1 MKKINFKKKE
11 ILKRLVKK
19 NKYRDII
26 GYDKFYVINETNVI
40 ISNNKI
46 LNNKKKKKLKSLSKM
61 PITVL
66 TLAIGDDEYVIEIKK
81 TVNDFIE
88 GKIFEIE
95 IELFGRSQ

>member
-26 GYDKFYVINETNVI
+26 GYDKFYLINETNVI

-46 LNNKKKKKLKSLSKM
+46 LNSKKKEK
-61 PITVL
+61 
-66 TLAIGDDEYVIEIKK
+66 IKVFVK
-81 TVNDFIE
+81 NAYYCFNS
-88 GKIFEIE
+88 GNW
-95 IELFGRSQ
+95 R

>member
-26 GYDKFYVINETNVI
+26 EYDKFYVINETNVI

-46 LNNKKKKKLKSLSKM
+46 LNNKKKKKLKSLPKM

-66 TLAIGDDEYVIEIKK
+66 TLAI
-81 TVNDFIE
+81 
-88 GKIFEIE
+88 
-95 IELFGRSQ
+95 LR

>member
-40 ISNNKI
+40 ISNI
-46 LNNKKKKKLKSLSKM
+46 LKNKKKKKGK
-61 PITVL
+61 
-66 TLAIGDDEYVIEIKK
+66 
-81 TVNDFIE
+81 N
-88 GKIFEIE
+88 KIFVKNTYYC
-95 IELFGRSQ
+95 FNSGKWR

>member
-40 ISNNKI
+40 ISYNKI
-46 LNNKKKKKLKSLSKM
+46 LNNKKKEK
-61 PITVL
+61 
-66 TLAIGDDEYVIEIKK
+66 IKVFVK
-81 TVNDFIE
+81 NAYYCFNS
-88 GKIFEIE
+88 GNW
-95 IELFGRSQ
+95 R